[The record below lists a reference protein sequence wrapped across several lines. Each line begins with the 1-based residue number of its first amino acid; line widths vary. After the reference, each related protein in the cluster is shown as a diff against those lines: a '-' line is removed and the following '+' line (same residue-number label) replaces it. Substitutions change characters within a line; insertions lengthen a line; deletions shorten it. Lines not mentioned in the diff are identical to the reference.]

1 MTIDEAWHRVVR
13 SHWLLILV
21 CVVLPVTG
29 SILWANRQPPQFEA
43 VARVQ
48 MGTDLAA
55 SNVQA
60 DAMSE
65 RALGI
70 ATSPG
75 VVGIALG
82 KAGITD
88 DPNKYADQHI
98 AVRRVGV
105 SPVLEIA
112 VTDQSPAAATAVAK
126 SITGDVIQFSN
137 MAGRQAAA
145 DRQKQLQ
152 KQISDLDKQ
161 RKALIPRLTTASPGD
176 VLAIQAQLAGLMTT
190 QTEYER
196 QLSDLDL
203 SASAAQQAVLLDPV
217 RKPVTPLPSEV
228 AQQAALAGLVGLLIG
243 LGLASLREAVRP
255 SLRSPRAIAFALDAS
270 HLGEIPSSDLE
281 TPEAR
286 LAIRQL
292 ADRIALLGRAH
303 GVWKVF
309 LVPVLDQD
317 DVLASLIA
325 RRLLP
330 RTGDTAHRMDCA
342 VLDGSWVEPGP
353 HPAAVLLTRRRV
365 RASKLRRATDLVD
378 SLGWPVLGFVTCI
391 PRRDLPRPGHA
402 GAARRRLLADART
415 ARANHA
421 PLGTTAVRAPATERV
436 PARTAERDG
445 DASTGTT
452 VDANVRSGARP

>member
-1 MTIDEAWHRVVR
+1 MTIDEAFHRVVR
-13 SHWLLILV
+13 NHWLLILV
-21 CVVLPVTG
+21 CVILPVIG
-29 SILWANRQPPQFEA
+29 SVMWVGQQPPEYEA
-43 VARVQ
+43 VGRVQ

-82 KAGITD
+82 KAGITE
-88 DPNKYADQHI
+88 DPTTFADQHI
-98 AVRRVGV
+98 TVRRVGV
-105 SPVLEIA
+105 SPVLELA
-112 VTDQSPAAATAVAK
+112 VTDQSPTAAAAIAK
-126 SITGDVIQFSN
+126 SITGDVISFSN
-137 MAGRQAAA
+137 LAGRQAEA
-145 DRQKQLQ
+145 DRQKELQ
-152 KQISDLDKQ
+152 KQIAGIDKQ

-217 RKPVTPLPSEV
+217 RKPDAALPSEV
-228 AQQAALAGLVGLLIG
+228 VQQAALAGIVGLFIG

-255 SLRSPRAIAFALDAS
+255 SMRSPRAIAYALDAP

-281 TPEAR
+281 TPESRAV
-286 LAIRQL
+286 LGQL
-292 ADRIALLGRAH
+292 ADRLTLLGRAN
-303 GVWKVF
+303 GAWKIF

-317 DVLASLIA
+317 DVLATLVA

-330 RTGDTAHRMDCA
+330 STGETAHRMDTA
-342 VLDGSWVEPGP
+342 VLDGRWVEPGP

-365 RASKLRRATDLVD
+365 RARALKRTTDLLD
-378 SLGWPVLGFVTCI
+378 SLGWPILGFVTCD
-391 PRRDLPRPGHA
+391 PRKDLPRPGHA
-402 GAARRRLLADART
+402 GAARRRVQADVRAAHVHRAAPGAIP
-415 ARANHA
+415 ARAA
-421 PLGTTAVRAPATERV
+421 AARARPV
-436 PARTAERDG
+436 TAESNGTVPPGETTRIR
-445 DASTGTT
+445 TGI
-452 VDANVRSGARP
+452 RP